1 MKYYKATTGEYYSAK
16 NILDALAAA
25 RHKHPNTTPSLKLID
40 RGEIPSDAK
49 IIETGE
55 II

>member
-1 MKYYKATTGEYYSAK
+1 MKYYKSNTNEYYAAK
-16 NILDALAAA
+16 NLLDALAAA
-25 RHKHPNTTPSLKLID
+25 QHKHPKTFIFLLPID
-40 RGEIPSDAK
+40 KSKIPSDAK